1 MERMIQVLKRFN
13 FTESEVKVY
22 VTLLQNGAQTGYEVS
37 KGSGVPRS
45 KVYNVLEM
53 LVNRGAVVTS
63 QGNKT
68 VMYRA
73 EPVKRLANLIQTSVE
88 EGIQELEQE
97 AKKYAYSFDD
107 EQIWKLSEYQ
117 SILDKC
123 KDMIWGAEKELMIQI
138 WQPELAGSVEK
149 FLLDKEKKL
158 NLLVILYD
166 EEERYHTSL
175 KQIYKHGFEGDK
187 MQETGYRWITVV
199 ADEKEMLHASVRN
212 TASCEAIY
220 TRNASMIFFAKE
232 YVRHDAYCL
241 RLIDAL
247 PKQVQERFGYNM
259 EGVRDV
265 FTINNI

>member
-22 VTLLQNGAQTGYEVS
+22 VTLLQNGMQTGYEVS
-37 KGSGVPRS
+37 KASGVPRS

-53 LVNRGAVVTS
+53 LINRGVVVTS
-63 QGNKT
+63 QGNRT
-68 VMYRA
+68 VMYKA
-73 EPVKRLANLIQTSVE
+73 EPIQRLTNLIQASVE
-88 EGIQELEQE
+88 EGIRELEQE
-97 AKKYAYSFDD
+97 AKRYTHIFDD
-107 EQIWKLSEYQ
+107 EQIWKLYEYQ

-123 KDMIWGAEKELMIQI
+123 KDMICSAEKELMVQI
-138 WQPELAGSVEK
+138 WQPELVGSIEQ
-149 FLLDKEKKL
+149 FLLKKEKELK
-158 NLLVILYD
+158 LLVILYD
-166 EEERYHTSL
+166 KEEKYQTSL
-175 KQIYKHGFEGDK
+175 KQIYRHGFEGDK
-187 MQETGYRWITVV
+187 LQETGYRWITVV

-232 YVRHDAYCL
+232 YVLHDAYCL

-247 PKQVQERFGYNM
+247 SKHVQEQFGDNM

-265 FTINNI
+265 FTIQ